1 MWCQDYMIASASA
14 NKLFH
19 VLMSDK
25 KIDKMAK
32 FSHLL
37 SLWAMLDLGG
47 FYSTWIGFF
56 LGHLNMWPTWLQGTI
71 SRVPPHIHVLKLLW
85 SYHCDFLQLYLT
97 SVGNEK
103 GLCYA
108 SVPNFPHP
116 RCQSQSRRYL
126 RNVQLGIFWIDENLW
141 GKSGLS
147 DKLVV
152 TYLSQIRDIYDIVSV
167 YVHVSFFYR
176 EKQTKSFKE
185 GLVDGKE
192 PPGHGWTGHRIII
205 IGGSWRNTKV
215 HL

>member
-1 MWCQDYMIASASA
+1 
-14 NKLFH
+14 
-19 VLMSDK
+19 
-25 KIDKMAK
+25 MAK

-85 SYHCDFLQLYLT
+85 SYHCDFLQLVHQLYLT
-97 SVGNEK
+97 NVGNEK

-116 RCQSQSRRYL
+116 RCQSQSRRSL

-192 PPGHGWTGHRIII
+192 PPGHGWTG
-205 IGGSWRNTKV
+205 
-215 HL
+215 

>member
-14 NKLFH
+14 NKFFR

-85 SYHCDFLQLYLT
+85 SYHCDFLQLVHQLYLT

-116 RCQSQSRRYL
+116 RCQSQSRRSL
-126 RNVQLGIFWIDENLW
+126 RNVQLGIFWI
-141 GKSGLS
+141 
-147 DKLVV
+147 
-152 TYLSQIRDIYDIVSV
+152 
-167 YVHVSFFYR
+167 VHVSFFYR

-205 IGGSWRNTKV
+205 IGGSWRNTKF

>member
-1 MWCQDYMIASASA
+1 MQISFFVFWCQTKNRQDGKIQSLAITLGHAWFGRLLFHLNRFFSWPPEYVTHVATRNNLKSASTHPRLEA
-14 NKLFH
+14 
-19 VLMSDK
+19 VV
-25 KIDKMAK
+25 I
-32 FSHLL
+32 
-37 SLWAMLDLGG
+37 
-47 FYSTWIGFF
+47 I
-56 LGHLNMWPTWLQGTI
+56 
-71 SRVPPHIHVLKLLW
+71 
-85 SYHCDFLQLYLT
+85 HCDSLQLVYQFYLT

-116 RCQSQSRRYL
+116 RCQSQSRRSL

-205 IGGSWRNTKV
+205 IGGSWRNTKF